1 MELSDLHVFRTVV
14 EAGGITHA
22 AKRLHRVQSNV
33 TARIRKLEEDLQVQL
48 FVRESRRLQLT
59 PAGRTL
65 LGYADQLLGLAARAR
80 EALHDTT
87 PRGLLRIGTMEST
100 AGVRLPAPLAEYHRR
115 YPEVQIELEIGSPR
129 TLIPRLLD
137 GTMDVALLAEPFEG
151 GIAALDARFDH
162 RVVFVENLVLVS
174 AANHPPIR
182 RPQDVKVGTVLAFH
196 PGCSHRERLL
206 AWFTRGG
213 ANPGRVVEL
222 SSYHTMLGCIAAGM
236 GVGLM
241 PASVLQNFSG
251 SDRLRTHKLPP
262 PFHKAQT
269 VMLWRKEMPTPKV
282 LALAEILEKG
292 RASA

>member
-100 AGVRLPAPLAEYHRR
+100 AGVRLPAP
-115 YPEVQIELEIGSPR
+115 
-129 TLIPRLLD
+129 
-137 GTMDVALLAEPFEG
+137 
-151 GIAALDARFDH
+151 
-162 RVVFVENLVLVS
+162 
-174 AANHPPIR
+174 
-182 RPQDVKVGTVLAFH
+182 
-196 PGCSHRERLL
+196 
-206 AWFTRGG
+206 
-213 ANPGRVVEL
+213 
-222 SSYHTMLGCIAAGM
+222 
-236 GVGLM
+236 
-241 PASVLQNFSG
+241 
-251 SDRLRTHKLPP
+251 
-262 PFHKAQT
+262 
-269 VMLWRKEMPTPKV
+269 
-282 LALAEILEKG
+282 
-292 RASA
+292 